1 MVTIGPP
8 QGSPLGPSVP
18 QDPEGHRK
26 RPFGQTL
33 QPVAPMGEPDPQFP
47 VERLS
52 SLPSLR
58 PLTSVPAIWLFLT
71 REAPIEKP
79 FASRSSP

>member
-1 MVTIGPP
+1 
-8 QGSPLGPSVP
+8 
-18 QDPEGHRK
+18 
-26 RPFGQTL
+26 
-33 QPVAPMGEPDPQFP
+33 MGEPDLQFP

-79 FASRSSP
+79 FASRSGP